1 VWALAGLLLLAV
13 AGLPAAARAA
23 GESAPL
29 APPDTASPSATLATL
44 LDGVEAA
51 YAARAA
57 GGADAARVEEPLQRA
72 IEALDLTAVPPEF
85 RRVQG
90 VETALLLYE
99 ILSRLDLP
107 PEDSVPDIAA
117 AAGKLTRWTIPDTP
131 ISLAQATQGAQ
142 AGEFLFEPRVTAD
155 ARTWYERVRHLPKH
169 PGRVQADVFQLYRLG
184 TGPLLGRIL
193 PAGIDRWMPAAGQAD
208 LLGVPGWKCLAV
220 LLANGLA
227 LGLVGLVW
235 YLVRRMDGRL
245 AAAFLG
251 ATLIALPLALRG
263 LAVEELRVYGPL
275 LEALQV
281 IWTLILFAGAILLA
295 VTLVAALGRL
305 LDRLGRL
312 ENTPAARHAV
322 MLGIRFLQIAVGIWL
337 IVMMLQQLGVP
348 VSGIVAGLGVGG
360 IAVAL
365 AAQSTLGNLLGG
377 VSLLADRPL
386 RIGETC
392 RFGSSIG
399 TLEFIGLRSTRL
411 RAPDR
416 TLITVPNAV
425 LANLQIENLGGRDRL
440 LLNLVLGLR
449 YETTPDQLR
458 WVLARLRVL
467 LLAHPMVDEDPAR
480 VRLKAFGAS
489 SLDVEIFAYVATRD
503 WSEFLAVQEDVLLRT
518 MDVLAQAG
526 TGLAFPSQTLY
537 VTRDGGIDAQR
548 GTEAASEVGRWREQG
563 NLPFPDFDPGERGE
577 LMNTLPWPPA
587 GSALRRDQER
597 GG

>member
-1 VWALAGLLLLAV
+1 MLATLLMLAV
-13 AGLPAAARAA
+13 VGAHAGAWAQ
-23 GESAPL
+23 GKGAPL
-29 APPDTASPSATLATL
+29 APPDTASPSATLGTL
-44 LDGVEAA
+44 LEGLEAA
-51 YAARAA
+51 YAARAT
-57 GGADAARVEEPLQRA
+57 GRADAARGKELLQRA
-72 IEALDLTAVPPEF
+72 VGALDLTAVPPEF

-90 VETALLLYE
+90 VESALLLYE

-107 PEDSVPDIAA
+107 PAGSVPDVAA
-117 AAGKLTRWTIPDTP
+117 VAAGKLTRWTIPDTP
-131 ISLAQATQGAQ
+131 IGLVQTTQGTQ
-142 AGEFLFEPRVTAD
+142 AGEFLFEPRVIDD
-155 ARTWYERVRHLPKH
+155 ARAWYERVRHLPKQ
-169 PGRVQADVFQLYRLG
+169 PGRIQADVFQLYRLG
-184 TGPLLGRIL
+184 TGPLLGRFL

-220 LLANGLA
+220 LLATGLA

-235 YLVRRMDGRL
+235 RLVRRMHGRL
-245 AAAFLG
+245 AAASLG

-263 LAVEELRVYGPL
+263 LAVEELRIYGPL

-281 IWTLILFAGAILLA
+281 VWTLILFAGAILLA

-312 ENTPAARHAV
+312 DASPAARHGV
-322 MLGIRFLQIAVGIWL
+322 MLTVRFLQIVAAIWL
-337 IVMMLQQLGVP
+337 LVVMLQELGVP
-348 VSGIVAGLGVGG
+348 VSGIVTGLGVGG
-360 IAVAL
+360 VAVAL

-458 WVLARLRVL
+458 WVLARLRGL

-518 MDVLAQAG
+518 MEVLAQAG

-548 GTEAASEVGRWREQG
+548 GTEAASEVERWREQG
-563 NLPFPDFDPGERGE
+563 SLPFPDFDPGERGE

-597 GG
+597 GA